1 MHFVI
6 FCVDKPGHQQVRLD
20 NRPAHLEFLKANVDK
35 IVTAGPMQTDD
46 GEGMIGSMLVLDVA
60 DRKAAEDFAAGDP
73 YAKAGLF
80 ESTLVKRWKQVIP
93 AA

>member
-6 FCVDKPGHQQVRLD
+6 YCTDKPGHLQTRLD
-20 NRPAHLEFLKANVDK
+20 NRPAHLEFLKANADK
-35 IVTAGPMQTDD
+35 IVTGGPMQSDD
-46 GEGMIGSMLVLDVA
+46 GEKMIGSMLVLDVA
-60 DRKAAEDFAAGDP
+60 DRQAAEDFAKADP

-80 ESTLVKRWKQVIP
+80 ESTLVRRWKQVIP